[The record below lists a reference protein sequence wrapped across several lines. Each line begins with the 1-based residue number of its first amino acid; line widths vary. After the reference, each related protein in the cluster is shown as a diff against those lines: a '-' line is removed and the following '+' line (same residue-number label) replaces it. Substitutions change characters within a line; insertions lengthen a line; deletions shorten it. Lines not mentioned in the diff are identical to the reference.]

1 MLHPDQ
7 VVSHPLG
14 PHNNHE
20 QGSRKSE
27 RAKTPSKAKKESTP
41 GERSVGVGG
50 KCGSRQG
57 VVGRSDR
64 PRARDTS
71 DRRRIRGRKES
82 GTSKAELRQARAR
95 SRNSGRR
102 WGAAHPRAAS
112 LSASAFPW
120 ANGSSEFVRAGIQK
134 MEIELSRFT

>member
-1 MLHPDQ
+1 M
-7 VVSHPLG
+7 
-14 PHNNHE
+14 
-20 QGSRKSE
+20 
-27 RAKTPSKAKKESTP
+27 
-41 GERSVGVGG
+41 GVGG

-57 VVGRSDR
+57 VVGRSHR

-95 SRNSGRR
+95 SRNSCMR

-112 LSASAFPW
+112 LFWSAFPW

-134 MEIELSRFT
+134 MEIELSRFTWSRRGLMRAIICVGNRLDGAGREQFDAVETVGDKIVAR